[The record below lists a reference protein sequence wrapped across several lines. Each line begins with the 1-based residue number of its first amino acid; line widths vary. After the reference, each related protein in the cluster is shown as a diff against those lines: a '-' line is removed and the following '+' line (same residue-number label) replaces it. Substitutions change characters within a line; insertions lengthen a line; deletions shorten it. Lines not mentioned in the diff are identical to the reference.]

1 MPYHTSYTIYIMH
14 LNYIIYRHVCL
25 ISSHVVSSYITHIS
39 CKGWDVMSLAAET
52 SGTWNWSCFFVNSFA
67 KTARSLCFTFRTHA
81 TTPAHPPSFQASP
94 QRPCAHFFWNLSS
107 TSPAHPPHV
116 QGTCGKVEPASYCQL
131 WRTGPKDLQT
141 TTHGGVQ
148 KQGFHLRG
156 IPAILQGDK
165 PSWLIWV
172 KCRPESQ

>member
-1 MPYHTSYTIYIMH
+1 
-14 LNYIIYRHVCL
+14 
-25 ISSHVVSSYITHIS
+25 
-39 CKGWDVMSLAAET
+39 
-52 SGTWNWSCFFVNSFA
+52 
-67 KTARSLCFTFRTHA
+67 
-81 TTPAHPPSFQASP
+81 
-94 QRPCAHFFWNLSS
+94 
-107 TSPAHPPHV
+107 V